1 MMLTFL
7 IGCMVGAGM
16 VMVGMKV
23 TEALYMSHHR
33 KHIAHITK
41 DFFKERD

>member
-16 VMVGMKV
+16 VIVGMKI
-23 TEALYMSHHR
+23 TEALYTSHHR
-33 KHIAHITK
+33 KHVAGTEE
-41 DFFKERD
+41 DFFKEEE